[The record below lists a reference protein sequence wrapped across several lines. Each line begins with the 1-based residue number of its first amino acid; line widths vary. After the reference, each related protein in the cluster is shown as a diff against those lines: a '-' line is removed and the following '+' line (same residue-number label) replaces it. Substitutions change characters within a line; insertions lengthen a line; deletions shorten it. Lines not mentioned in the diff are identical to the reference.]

1 MRICGWVRN
10 EDMYFCV
17 YIINTLIACNNF
29 KIISF
34 KINDSDVVAIHS
46 PHYVYRAVHTRL

>member
-1 MRICGWVRN
+1 MDGN